1 VFSKKLNVLFCL
13 STVMCGLVLTRSP
26 AHAQVGGAESES
38 SPGVSLDTV
47 NVRGNR
53 DLEARFAATGS
64 RVTVGRRDIEAMGAN
79 TVGDVLRQT
88 PGMQVTTTANG
99 GLEIRMR
106 GMGPQNTRIQ
116 IDGVAVSSSNRSAQ
130 LPLDELPADMIER
143 IEVLRAP
150 TAETQGAAGG
160 TVNIVLRAA
169 SVRRETFVWLTDQTV
184 WGLHAP
190 SVYASQTGPIGAP
203 ANSQDAEAL
212 ARAMRWSYFVSLAA
226 GRQNWGSDTQRS
238 STSDPMTA
246 AHYDGN
252 DRSRLQNR
260 SWTLTPRFTGRLGS
274 GDRLIVRGLFSG
286 FDQTGAVESQGVGAS
301 AGNAYSSN
309 ASSPWTVDRSFAQ
322 LGADWSHSFKSAKWD
337 TTLQLER
344 ARNHYD
350 TSRHVELDRL
360 GVVTATDT
368 SFVDHR
374 LEHAR
379 YLSSKLTAAQGENLW
394 TFGGEFDERKL
405 AIVSSSTS
413 SAGVQPLDQHSKI
426 RRAALWGQVD
436 IPLDSIKASSTWGLR
451 AQDFH
456 LEALH
461 NGASSQ
467 FDKLFLQPSV
477 NVRKSLS
484 DTTQLRWNLARISRN
499 PRLYELVNAVSPN
512 LSTNSPNN
520 PDFQGNPALK
530 PQTTVTM
537 DAGVERK
544 LASSGQMGVNVFSR
558 FQRDVIGRR
567 VYLSG
572 ARWQEQPDNIGAATV
587 WGIEAD
593 VKTGLTTLGLGADWT
608 LSANASLLQSRMH
621 DGAAAGERIPGQARY
636 LANLNVTKP
645 LKVSGGWYGGSSL
658 SLVGRSEMG
667 GSSNAVSQVNGHQR
681 SHVQWD
687 LFFGSVLQ
695 NVGFWRI
702 NIYNITDFKQDR
714 TRTVATGG
722 ANYTEATVR
731 RTTPRVFL
739 TIGTRF

>member
-1 VFSKKLNVLFCL
+1 MSFLPLQGVLPFVVFLLAASL
-13 STVMCGLVLTRSP
+13 P
-26 AHAQVGGAESES
+26 AKAQVGGGGGEGD
-38 SPGVSLDTV
+38 PGSVTLDTV
-47 NVRGNR
+47 NVRSNR

-116 IDGVAVSSSNRSAQ
+116 IDGVAVSTSSRSAQ
-130 LPLDELPADMIER
+130 LPMDELPADMIER
-143 IEVLRAP
+143 IEVIRAP

-160 TVNIVLRAA
+160 TINIVLRST
-169 SVRRETFVWLTDQTV
+169 SVRRETFIWLTDQTV

-190 SVYASQTGPIGAP
+190 SLYASQTGPLGAP
-203 ANSQDAEAL
+203 STSKDPEVL
-212 ARAMRWSYFVSLAA
+212 ARAITWSYFVSLAA
-226 GRQNWGSDTQRS
+226 GKQNWGADTQR
-238 STSDPMTA
+238 TSFTDPA
-246 AHYDGN
+246 PGAVYDGT
-252 DRSRLQNR
+252 DHSRLQNR

-274 GDRLIVRGLFSG
+274 GDRLLVRGLFSG
-286 FDQTGAVESQGVGAS
+286 FDQTGSVQSKGLGQTSGV
-301 AGNAYSSN
+301 AYGSTAN
-309 ASSPWTVDRSFAQ
+309 SPWSVDRSFAQ

-337 TTLQLER
+337 TTVQVER
-344 ARNHYD
+344 ARNDYD
-350 TSRHVELDRL
+350 TSRHGEIDRS
-360 GVVTATDT
+360 GVITPSDS

-379 YLSSKLTAAQGENLW
+379 YLSSKITASQDSNLW
-394 TFGGEFDERKL
+394 TFGGEYDFRKL
-405 AIVSSSTS
+405 GIASSSTT
-413 SAGVQPLDQHSKI
+413 SAGVSPLDQESTI

-436 IPLDSIKASSTWGLR
+436 IPFEAIKTSSTWGLR
-451 AQDFH
+451 AQDFQ
-456 LEALH
+456 LDAVH
-461 NGASSQ
+461 NGANTQ
-467 FDKLFLQPSV
+467 FGKLFWQPSV
-477 NVRKSLS
+477 NVRTAVS
-484 DTTQLRWNLARISRN
+484 DTTQLRWNLARIGRN

-512 LSTNSPNN
+512 LSTNGPNN

-530 PQTTVTM
+530 PQTTITM
-537 DAGVERK
+537 DAGVERR
-544 LASSGQMGVNVFSR
+544 LAPTGQIGLNVFAR
-558 FQRDVIGRR
+558 AQKDVIGRR

-572 ARWQEQPDNIGAATV
+572 TRWVEQPDNIGAATV

-593 VKTGLTTLGLGADWT
+593 MKTGMTWLGLGADWN

-636 LANLNVTKP
+636 LANVNVSKP

-667 GSSNAVSQVNGHQR
+667 GSSTAVSQVVGHQR
-681 SHVQWD
+681 AHAQWD
-687 LFFGSVLQ
+687 LFFGSVFPNL
-695 NVGFWRI
+695 GFWRI

-714 TRTVATGG
+714 TRTVNTGG
-722 ANYTEATVR
+722 SSYTENTVR

-739 TIGTRF
+739 TVGTRF